1 MFNNLKYRETVNEK
15 RKEKRAI
22 RRLMLREKNER
33 GQPPLSIYKKIVQ
46 EENWRRDVWKS
57 GERKMSLDNCVAK

>member
-22 RRLMLREKNER
+22 RRLMLREKKTSEASR
-33 GQPPLSIYKKIVQ
+33 LYPRKSSRRRIGRLEIGG
-46 EENWRRDVWKS
+46 ENVS
-57 GERKMSLDNCVAK
+57 G

>member
-57 GERKMSLDNCVAK
+57 GERMSLDNCVAK